1 MQICVVIAASNH
13 FRMMDV
19 SEVKKTGQMITF
31 IILSVAG

>member
-1 MQICVVIAASNH
+1 MRIRVVIGASNH
-13 FRMMDV
+13 YGMMDV